1 MCLNIYE
8 LDLARFL
15 TAPDLAWQAALKKSK
30 VKSDLLTDID
40 ILSMVGKRFT
50 MGNGQWCKIFQE
62 IILSGSKIL
71 LNLIKFS

>member
-40 ILSMVGKRFT
+40 ILSMVGKNLQWA
-50 MGNGQWCKIFQE
+50 MGNGAK
-62 IILSGSKIL
+62 SSRK
-71 LNLIKFS
+71 